1 MAFYSL
7 LFYAISVDASGHW
20 DLYKTIHYLLPV
32 RYSIYW
38 FVTAYIGT
46 YLLSPYL
53 ARLAQNLNKR
63 EYTSFICILTGMFV
77 LYSFLKPEADP
88 FKIDGGYTVLWFI
101 TLFYWGGYIRLSD
114 IKASGFLQKRP
125 FLIYFNACVI
135 TFLSKKPMHYF
146 FQYLG
151 VPVKARSFYG
161 FYMYNSP
168 TILLAS
174 IALFIFF
181 LNLKIN
187 SDKIKNLIQYIAPST
202 FGVYLIHEHPFIRSQ
217 LWNHW
222 IHVKSLASSPYFILH
237 FIITILGIFA
247 ICIMGPLSRPRSKIL
262 RVAVS
267 RIILSSEA
275 SKVKLVGNLVA

>member
-1 MAFYSL
+1 MSNIGL
-7 LFYAISVDASGHW
+7 LVY
-20 DLYKTIHYLLPV
+20 
-32 RYSIYW
+32 
-38 FVTAYIGT
+38 
-46 YLLSPYL
+46 
-53 ARLAQNLNKR
+53 
-63 EYTSFICILTGMFV
+63 
-77 LYSFLKPEADP
+77 
-88 FKIDGGYTVLWFI
+88 
-101 TLFYWGGYIRLSD
+101 
-114 IKASGFLQKRP
+114 LQKRA
-125 FLIYFNACVI
+125 FLIYFSACII

-151 VPVKARSFYG
+151 VPVKAQSFYG

-202 FGVYLIHEHPFIRSQ
+202 LGVYLIHEHPLIRSQ
-217 LWNHW
+217 LWYHW

-247 ICIMGPLSRPRSKIL
+247 IWG
-262 RVAVS
+262 V
-267 RIILSSEA
+267 
-275 SKVKLVGNLVA
+275 